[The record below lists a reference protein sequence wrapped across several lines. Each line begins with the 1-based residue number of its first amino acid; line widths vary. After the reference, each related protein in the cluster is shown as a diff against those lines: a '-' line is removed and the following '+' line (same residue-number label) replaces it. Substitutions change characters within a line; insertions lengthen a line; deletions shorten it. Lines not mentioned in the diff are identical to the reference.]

1 MTEQNKPRG
10 ELSIRTIAMPAD
22 TNHNGDIFGGWLLC
36 QMDLAGYRIA
46 CKQAHSRITTVAID
60 SLSFR
65 CPVSVGDS
73 VCCYC
78 EIIDIGRTSLKIR
91 IETWALSLENDDHR
105 RKVTEG
111 IFTYV
116 AIDEYG
122 KPQPVNS

>member
-1 MTEQNKPRG
+1 MTENNEPQG

-46 CKQAHSRITTVAID
+46 CKRACSRITTVAID
-60 SLSFR
+60 GLSFR
-65 CPVSVGDS
+65 CPVAVGDS

-78 EIIDIGRTSLKIR
+78 EIIDIGLTSLKIR
-91 IETWALSLENDDHR
+91 IETWALSLENQDQR

-111 IFTYV
+111 VFTYV
-116 AIDEYG
+116 AIDEHG
-122 KPQPVNS
+122 KPQPIER